1 MPLTSDS
8 CGESLKLRADPLAL
22 SVHQDH
28 LGGQGTARQLI
39 TLPLQLAAIHGSA
52 GDYASKRQR
61 ERQSRAN
68 TWIHSLSHQRAHS
81 GHQALHLKPGGQG
94 VALML
99 NHTRVTDGARS
110 GLGRQGIPTP

>member
-39 TLPLQLAAIHGSA
+39 TLPLQLGRVCKAV
-52 GDYASKRQR
+52 
-61 ERQSRAN
+61 
-68 TWIHSLSHQRAHS
+68 T
-81 GHQALHLKPGGQG
+81 ALIP
-94 VALML
+94 
-99 NHTRVTDGARS
+99 DGRGA
-110 GLGRQGIPTP
+110 PW